1 MKSFI
6 GYALFIQYIML
17 IFTLSAQAESM
28 YVTDVIKVD
37 LRTGPSISHKIIK
50 MVESGEK
57 IELIEPGPD
66 WSLVR
71 LNDGKE
77 GWILN
82 RYMISD
88 ETSKIKLVKL
98 EPEYSTLKAKVNSI
112 FEENSEL
119 KTENKKLG
127 SEFSD
132 TKKDL
137 ERIRNDYEALKAES
151 AEFLTLQ
158 SKFEKVSKQLSEQTQ
173 KSNELEKKVSELE
186 VSYYIKWFLTG
197 SGVLFVGFVVGLI
210 AKRQRRQPSLL

>member
-57 IELIEPGPD
+57 IELIESGQD
-66 WSLVR
+66 WSLVK

-82 RYMISD
+82 RYMMSD
-88 ETSKIKLVKL
+88 ETSKIKMVKL
-98 EPEYSTLKAKVNSI
+98 ESEHSTLKAKVNSI

-127 SEFSD
+127 SEFFD
-132 TKKDL
+132 TKKEL
-137 ERIRNDYEALKAES
+137 ERIRNEYEALKADS
-151 AEFLTLQ
+151 AEFITLQ

-173 KSNELEKKVSELE
+173 KSNELEKQVSDLE
-186 VSYYIKWFLTG
+186 VSYYIKWALTG
-197 SGVLFVGFVVGLI
+197 SGVLFVGFVLGLI